1 MEQADHASTELAL
14 ESRLRRSA
22 RFNATALIP
31 DGQPVCGAAHPRP
44 RPNVEQTLPRLV
56 EASAWTPTPI
66 EVFTQTD
73 ALRQT
78 ISTAQGLLHQA
89 LTRLDPQVPSRAH
102 PPSCAGTQHERP

>member
-14 ESRLRRSA
+14 NPVCGAQPASTRLHGS
-22 RFNATALIP
+22 P
-31 DGQPVCGAAHPRP
+31 DGQPVNVAAHPHP
-44 RPNVEQTLPRLV
+44 RPTLELTLPSLV
-56 EASAWTPTPI
+56 EASALTPTPI

-73 ALRQT
+73 ALRQA